1 MKTTIQ
7 IVDLD
12 QSGPEEITVHYSNE
26 LPEYYMRNVIDLA
39 SIVGSHHVAREAYIS
54 EYQAEFNIPGVLC

>member
-1 MKTTIQ
+1 MKITAQ
-7 IVDLD
+7 IVDFD
-12 QSGPEEITVHYSNE
+12 TTGPEEVQVHYSNE